1 MEVQKG
7 GFMTSTK
14 ISNIEAI
21 FFILTIMINHIIMNL
36 PKSILNFSGSSS
48 ILNIIM
54 ILIIT
59 LIIVYFITIVMK
71 KFPNQDILDISEYL
85 GGKTLK
91 NIIGIL
97 FLIYFLFSASIFL
110 RSFCESL
117 KIIYFRRTPIV
128 FVIIFF
134 ITGIIICNRLGF
146 GAIVRSNMIFMPIIL
161 FSIIFIFF
169 ANISNFDFT
178 KMFPLFGNGIVT
190 TFFSGISNLY
200 AFAGL
205 SLLYFVPPYLKREDD
220 FEKVAFASIILSGIW
235 LIFSIA
241 TLLFIFP
248 AIVTTDEM
256 LPLYIASRFIEFGRF
271 FQRLD
276 SIFLLIWIISILSY
290 LSILVS
296 LMTSIFKKLTHFKYH
311 YVNVYL
317 FSILTFICSLIVP
330 NYNQSRFLKT
340 HVYQWIVLILV
351 FIISLALLLFAYLKN
366 KHKKKNVE
374 REVRTVIE

>member
-1 MEVQKG
+1 
-7 GFMTSTK
+7 MTSTK

-91 NIIGIL
+91 IIIGIL
-97 FLIYFLFSASIFL
+97 FLLYFLFSASIFL

-128 FVIIFF
+128 FVIMFF

-146 GAIVRSNMIFMPIIL
+146 GAIIRSNMIFMPIIL

-169 ANISNFDFT
+169 ANISNFDFI

-220 FEKVAFASIILSGIW
+220 FEKVAFTSIILSGIW
-235 LIFSIA
+235 LI
-241 TLLFIFP
+241 
-248 AIVTTDEM
+248 
-256 LPLYIASRFIEFGRF
+256 
-271 FQRLD
+271 RLD

-311 YVNVYL
+311 YANVYL

-351 FIISLALLLFAYLKN
+351 FIISLAVLLFAYLKN

>member
-1 MEVQKG
+1 
-7 GFMTSTK
+7 MTSTK

-91 NIIGIL
+91 IIIGIL
-97 FLIYFLFSASIFL
+97 FLLYFLFSASIFL

-128 FVIIFF
+128 FVIMFF

-146 GAIVRSNMIFMPIIL
+146 GAIIRSNMIFMPIIL

-169 ANISNFDFT
+169 ANISNFDVFR
-178 KMFPLFGNGIVT
+178 T
-190 TFFSGISNLY
+190 TISK
-200 AFAGL
+200 
-205 SLLYFVPPYLKREDD
+205 KR
-220 FEKVAFASIILSGIW
+220 
-235 LIFSIA
+235 
-241 TLLFIFP
+241 
-248 AIVTTDEM
+248 
-256 LPLYIASRFIEFGRF
+256 R
-271 FQRLD
+271 
-276 SIFLLIWIISILSY
+276 
-290 LSILVS
+290 
-296 LMTSIFKKLTHFKYH
+296 
-311 YVNVYL
+311 
-317 FSILTFICSLIVP
+317 
-330 NYNQSRFLKT
+330 
-340 HVYQWIVLILV
+340 
-351 FIISLALLLFAYLKN
+351 
-366 KHKKKNVE
+366 
-374 REVRTVIE
+374 